1 MLVGAV
7 GIENNNIGMLDSLH
21 FRLTSLMDG
30 DDGGRLA
37 ESARNCRAPNSR
49 ATAVTKIGAP
59 PSELPKIGA
68 IGKRRLPDA
77 SLLVSIKRISE
88 SHQILR
94 VNANSAP
101 TGAVNVSYC
110 VESDTQNKWKN

>member
-21 FRLTSLMDG
+21 FRLNSLMDG

-49 ATAVTKIGAP
+49 ATAVTKTGAP

-68 IGKRRLPDA
+68 IGNAGSRLPTSVDQA
-77 SLLVSIKRISE
+77 NQRVSSNFADKRE
-88 SHQILR
+88 
-94 VNANSAP
+94 
-101 TGAVNVSYC
+101 
-110 VESDTQNKWKN
+110 